1 LHFGLAD
8 SFEFTAE
15 AATVSKTV
23 LPSGVR
29 ILSEHVPSAPSVAI
43 AFTVGVGSRD
53 ETGGHFGSTH
63 FLEHLLFKGTQSR
76 SSQDISE
83 AFDSVGGSSNAA
95 TSKEYTSYY
104 ARVQN
109 SALPLAVDLLAD
121 MFFHARIDQSDF
133 DTERTVIL
141 EELAMN
147 ADDPEDV
154 AHEALAEALLPG
166 HELGR
171 PIGGTP
177 ETIRAVG
184 RDAVWQHYREHYLPS
199 RLIITAAGGVDHSEL
214 VNLVSRALEA
224 DGFGHDTPAPRRVT
238 NLADF
243 PTNYPDPLPFVS
255 VTKQVAQA
263 NVLMGKRSISS
274 ADETRFAYGVLNT
287 VLGGGMSSRLYQKIR
302 EQRGLAYS
310 TYSYQHP
317 YSETGYFGMYAGCA
331 PNNALEVTKLM
342 RGELEAMA
350 ETGPT
355 ERELDLARGNISGS
369 LALRFESSMAR
380 MNRLLATELGTGDFL
395 SLSEV
400 IERYHAVTAPEVRD
414 AAATLAQNPGALVVV
429 GAESLRDLEALA
441 EGRFSS

>member
-63 FLEHLLFKGTQSR
+63 FLEHLLFKGTHLR

-147 ADDPEDV
+147 EDDPEDV
-154 AHEALAEALLPG
+154 AHEALAEALLPD

-177 ETIRAVG
+177 DTIRAVG
-184 RDAVWQHYREHYLPS
+184 RDAVWEHYKKHYLPS
-199 RLIITAAGGVDHSEL
+199 TLIVTAAGGVDHL
-214 VNLVSRALEA
+214 DLVSLVSAALEVNDFA
-224 DGFGHDTPAPRRVT
+224 PGTPAARRASL
-238 NLADF
+238 NPA
-243 PTNYPDPLPFVS
+243 PLGREPVRFKNVA
-255 VTKQVAQA
+255 KPVAQA
-263 NVLMGKRSISS
+263 NILLGKPSI
-274 ADETRFAYGVLNT
+274 AAGAENRFAYGVLNT
-287 VLGGGMSSRLYQKIR
+287 ILGGGMSSRLYQKIR

-317 YSETGYFGMYAGCA
+317 YTETGYFGMYAGCA
-331 PNNALEVTKLM
+331 PENASEVLKLM
-342 RGELEAMA
+342 RGELASLA
-350 ETGPT
+350 EGGPT
-355 ERELDLARGNISGS
+355 ERELELARGNISGS

-380 MNRLLATELGTGDFL
+380 MNRLLATELGTGEFL
-395 SLSEV
+395 PLGEV
-400 IERYHAVTAPEVRD
+400 IERYHAVGAREVLL
-414 AAATLAQNPGALVVV
+414 AAEALAQAEGSLIAV
-429 GAESLRDLEALA
+429 GAEALADLEALA
-441 EGRFSS
+441 

>member
-1 LHFGLAD
+1 
-8 SFEFTAE
+8 
-15 AATVSKTV
+15 
-23 LPSGVR
+23 
-29 ILSEHVPSAPSVAI
+29 
-43 AFTVGVGSRD
+43 
-53 ETGGHFGSTH
+53 
-63 FLEHLLFKGTQSR
+63 
-76 SSQDISE
+76 
-83 AFDSVGGSSNAA
+83 
-95 TSKEYTSYY
+95 
-104 ARVQN
+104 
-109 SALPLAVDLLAD
+109 
-121 MFFHARIDQSDF
+121 
-133 DTERTVIL
+133 
-141 EELAMN
+141 
-147 ADDPEDV
+147 
-154 AHEALAEALLPG
+154 
-166 HELGR
+166 
-171 PIGGTP
+171 
-177 ETIRAVG
+177 
-184 RDAVWQHYREHYLPS
+184 
-199 RLIITAAGGVDHSEL
+199 
-214 VNLVSRALEA
+214 
-224 DGFGHDTPAPRRVT
+224 
-238 NLADF
+238 
-243 PTNYPDPLPFVS
+243 VS

-441 EGRFSS
+441 EGRFNS

>member
-1 LHFGLAD
+1 LLFGLAD

-29 ILSEHVPSAPSVAI
+29 ILSEYVPSAPSVAI

-63 FLEHLLFKGTQSR
+63 FLEHLLFKGTAAR

-109 SALPLAVDLLAD
+109 SALPLAVDVLAD
-121 MFFHARIDQSDF
+121 MFFHARIDEPDF
-133 DTERTVIL
+133 LTERTVIL

-177 ETIRAVG
+177 ETIQAVG
-184 RDAVWQHYREHYLPS
+184 REAVWQHYREHYQPS
-199 RLIITAAGGVDHSEL
+199 RLIVTAAGGVDHREL
-214 VNLVSRALEA
+214 VSLVSRALEI
-224 DGFGHDTPAPRRVT
+224 DGFAGDTPAPRRIF
-238 NLADF
+238 NLAQL
-243 PTNYPDPLPFVS
+243 PSVYPEPLPFVS

-263 NVLMGKRSISS
+263 NVLLGRPSI
-274 ADETRFAYGVLNT
+274 AAGDDARFAYGVLNT

-331 PNNALEVTKLM
+331 PENAAEVVKLM
-342 RGELEAMA
+342 RGELEALA

-355 ERELDLARGNISGS
+355 ERELELARGNISGS

-380 MNRLLATELGTGDFL
+380 MNRLLATELGTGEFL
-395 SLSEV
+395 SLAEM
-400 IERYHAVTAPEVRD
+400 IERYHEVSGEAVR
-414 AAATLAQNPGALVVV
+414 AAAETLARAKGSLVAV
-429 GAESLRDLEALA
+429 GAESLKDLQPLA
-441 EGRFSS
+441 

>member
-1 LHFGLAD
+1 LLFGLAD

-63 FLEHLLFKGTQSR
+63 FLEHLLFKGTHSR

-121 MFFHARIDQSDF
+121 MFFHARIDQADF

-147 ADDPEDV
+147 EDDPEDV
-154 AHEALAEALLPG
+154 AHETLAEALLPD

-184 RDAVWQHYREHYLPS
+184 RDAVWKHYREHYLPS
-199 RLIITAAGGVDHSEL
+199 RLIVTAAGGVDHREL
-214 VNLVSRALEA
+214 VGLVSAALAA
-224 DGFGHDTPAPRRVT
+224 DDFEPGAPAPRRT
-238 NLADF
+238 SLAARPATLAPIRF
-243 PTNYPDPLPFVS
+243 RNVAKP
-255 VTKQVAQA
+255 VAQA
-263 NVLMGKRSISS
+263 NVLLGKPSI
-274 ADETRFAYGVLNT
+274 AAGDENRFAYGVLNT
-287 VLGGGMSSRLYQKIR
+287 ILGGGMSSRLYQKIR

-331 PNNALEVTKLM
+331 PENASEVLKLM
-342 RGELEAMA
+342 RGELAALA

-355 ERELDLARGNISGS
+355 ERELELARGNISGS

-380 MNRLLATELGTGDFL
+380 MNRLLATELGTGEFL
-395 SLSEV
+395 SLGEV
-400 IERYHAVTAPEVRD
+400 IERYHGITAREVQLAAEAL
-414 AAATLAQNPGALVVV
+414 AAAEGSLIAV

-441 EGRFSS
+441 